1 MAAPQHDEFLMKHY
15 YGHFIITISK
25 ANDDLFNRLN
35 AQIKT
40 QTKVEKKLIESNKD
54 KQLEEPFYERLR
66 REDKFREEEIRK
78 YEQERRMRLS
88 FAASHTPSG

>member
-1 MAAPQHDEFLMKHY
+1 MYPH
-15 YGHFIITISK
+15 ITFFRYDKYSYIDS
-25 ANDDLFNRLN
+25 FF
-35 AQIKT
+35 
-40 QTKVEKKLIESNKD
+40 ESNKD

>member
-1 MAAPQHDEFLMKHY
+1 MEENQNRRHE
-15 YGHFIITISK
+15 ISREKK

-35 AQIKT
+35 AQIKS

-66 REDKFREEEIRK
+66 REDKFREE
-78 YEQERRMRLS
+78 
-88 FAASHTPSG
+88 